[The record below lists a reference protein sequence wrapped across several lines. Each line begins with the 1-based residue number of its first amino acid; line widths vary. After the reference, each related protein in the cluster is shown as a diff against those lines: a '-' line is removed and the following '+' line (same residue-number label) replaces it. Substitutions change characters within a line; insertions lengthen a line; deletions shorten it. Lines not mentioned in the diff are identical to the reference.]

1 MERNVVSVFV
11 FIVLRA
17 IPFRDIRN
25 VERRRRIDDILDTHI
40 FKVSKVTTRGRELEG
55 EWYVLLRA
63 CIFVLLPLDRFS
75 SSLDEIWS
83 PKLTGHHQ
91 RYALALKGKLRYC
104 YSSLSCGLCLLG
116 QMLRSKNQHRGPTAG
131 FETRLTRDFS
141 SISTLLAFRYPSVD
155 KNFHRNSFKSQERS
169 RIRSKKTSLM
179 FFVLIHA
186 YNNGGGILVSR
197 SSREKF
203 NLIRWYNTSRNL
215 RLHIFRLTLCSL
227 GLPQQTVVTGIEAN
241 LLTSVAQQ
249 SFLQFLLFGNI
260 FFLAAFSTTFSLP

>member
-1 MERNVVSVFV
+1 MQQQYYYSNLIYFLPPSRTYTGHKVYSLPLLLIKHGYLERNVVSLFV

-25 VERRRRIDDILDTHI
+25 VERRRRIDDILDTNI

-63 CIFVLLPLDRFS
+63 CIFVLLPLDWFS
-75 SSLDEIWS
+75 SSLGEIWS

-141 SISTLLAFRYPSVD
+141 SISTLLAFRYPYLWTKIST
-155 KNFHRNSFKSQERS
+155 E
-169 RIRSKKTSLM
+169 
-179 FFVLIHA
+179 
-186 YNNGGGILVSR
+186 
-197 SSREKF
+197 SSRVKNAAGF
-203 NLIRWYNTSRNL
+203 DRKRL
-215 RLHIFRLTLCSL
+215 R
-227 GLPQQTVVTGIEAN
+227 
-241 LLTSVAQQ
+241 
-249 SFLQFLLFGNI
+249 
-260 FFLAAFSTTFSLP
+260 